1 MIINSP
7 YKEFNKVQIQVLWR
21 ILHMPTI
28 NEIRSFPFTE
38 EGLEQVRTTKDGKNW
53 PVVYLIHDNEN
64 LYIGE
69 TTSVATRMEQHL
81 KNEEKKQLEVIEIVF
96 DEKYNKSVVLDYE
109 QRLIKYCSVDRRFKN
124 ILNKNKGQQASH
136 DYFDRKFYRNQFCVL
151 WNQLVENGL
160 AKHSLDVIENKN
172 IFKFSPYNALTG
184 EQNAVSIA
192 IMNDIIDSFD
202 NNVGGVSLVDGCAGT
217 GKTVLAISLINS
229 LINAINVDDNLL
241 ETQIDGFD
249 DSIDEEKRSALLR
262 IKKYVQ
268 KERNGKP
275 FKIGFVFP
283 MPGIRETVAKV
294 FKECGNGLE
303 KGMVIAPCDVIKEE
317 YDILVVDE
325 SHRLSKR
332 KNLTGYG
339 SFDETSRKL
348 SLDPME
354 TNQLEWILNSAKHV
368 VLFYDQY
375 QSVKSSDVTYNE
387 FQRSLKLYGGNIRN
401 HKLETQMR
409 CEGGDTY
416 LKYVK
421 DVMSATRKNFEK
433 IENYDFMIFDDVN
446 LMVETVRKKDRK
458 FGLSKTVA
466 GFAWDWKTKQKK
478 KPKDNM
484 DCYDM
489 LVKAG
494 EYDILIEN
502 NRYIWNLTD
511 KDWVTRQDSHCTIGC
526 IHTSQGY
533 DMNYVGVIFGEE
545 IDYDFESKSIVVNL
559 DKYRDKKVKA
569 GTDEKVI
576 KELIVNTYTT
586 ILARGIKGCYVYAC
600 NPNMKK
606 YLKQYIVTANEF
618 TLKEE

>member
-1 MIINSP
+1 
-7 YKEFNKVQIQVLWR
+7 
-21 ILHMPTI
+21 MPTV
-28 NEIRSFPFTE
+28 NEIRSFPFNE
-38 EGLEQVRTTKDGKNW
+38 DGLEQVRATRDGKNW
-53 PVVYLIHDNEN
+53 PVVYLIHDDEN

-69 TTSVATRMEQHL
+69 TTSVATRMSQHL
-81 KNEEKKQLEVIEIVF
+81 KNEEKKQLEIIEIVF
-96 DEKYNKSVVLDYE
+96 DGKFNKSVVLDYE
-109 QRLIKYCSVDRRFKN
+109 QRLIKYCSVDKRFKN
-124 ILNKNKGQQASH
+124 ILNKNKGQQAAH
-136 DYFDRKFYRNQFCVL
+136 DYFNRKYYRNQFRVL
-151 WNQLVENGL
+151 WKQLKDNGL
-160 AKHSLDVIENKN
+160 ANHSLDIIENDN

-184 EQNAVSIA
+184 EQNEISIAVINDILDSFEKNATGVSI
-192 IMNDIIDSFD
+192 
-202 NNVGGVSLVDGCAGT
+202 VDGCAGT
-217 GKTVLAISLINS
+217 GKTVLAISIINS
-229 LINAINVDDNLL
+229 LINAINIGDDLL
-241 ETQIDGFD
+241 ETKANVFD
-249 DSIDEEKRSALLR
+249 DEIDTDKKIALLR
-262 IKKYVQ
+262 LKNYIQ

-283 MPGIRETVAKV
+283 MPGIRETVSKV

-303 KGMVIAPCDVIKEE
+303 KGMVIAPCDVVKED

-332 KNLTGYG
+332 KNLTGYK
-339 SFDETSRKL
+339 SFDDTSREL
-348 SLDPME
+348 GLDPME
-354 TNQLEWILNSAKHV
+354 TNQLEWILKSAKHV

-375 QSVKSSDVTYNE
+375 QSVKSSDITYSE
-387 FQRSLKLYGGNIRN
+387 YQSSLDAYANNIRK

-416 LKYVK
+416 LRYIKEI
-421 DVMSATRKNFEK
+421 MSATRERFEK

-446 LMVETVRKKDRK
+446 LMVETVRKKDK
-458 FGLSKTVA
+458 VYGLSKTVA
-466 GFAWDWKTKQKK
+466 GFAWDWRTKQRK

-502 NRYIWNLTD
+502 NRYIWNLTNE
-511 KDWVTRQDSHCTIGC
+511 DWVTRQDSHCTIGC

-545 IDYDFESKSIVVNL
+545 IDYDFETKSIVIDL
-559 DKYRDKKVKA
+559 ERYKDKKVKA
-569 GTDEKVI
+569 GTEESVL

-600 NPNMKK
+600 NPNLRK
-606 YLKQYIVTANEF
+606 YLKQYISSANEF
-618 TLKEE
+618 TLKEG

>member
-1 MIINSP
+1 
-7 YKEFNKVQIQVLWR
+7 
-21 ILHMPTI
+21 MPTV
-28 NEIRSFPFTE
+28 NEIRSFPFSE
-38 EGLEQVRTTKDGKNW
+38 EGLEQVRATRDGKNW
-53 PVVYLIHDNEN
+53 PVVYLIHDDEN

-69 TTSVATRMEQHL
+69 TTSVATRMSQHL

-96 DEKYNKSVVLDYE
+96 DGKYNKSVVLDYE

-124 ILNKNKGQQASH
+124 ILNKNKGQQAAH
-136 DYFDRKFYRNQFCVL
+136 DYYERKFYRNQFYIL
-151 WNQLVENGL
+151 WNQLRDNGL
-160 AKHSLDVIENKN
+160 AKHSLEVIENKN

-192 IMNDIIDSFD
+192 IINDILDSFEKG
-202 NNVGGVSLVDGCAGT
+202 VGGVSLVDGCAGT

-229 LINAINVDDNLL
+229 LINAINIEDDLF
-241 ETQIDGFD
+241 EAQVSEFD
-249 DSIDEEKRSALLR
+249 EDIDEDKKIALLR
-262 IKKYVQ
+262 LKRYIQ

-303 KGMVIAPCDVIKEE
+303 REMVIAPSDVVKGE

-332 KNLTGYG
+332 KNLTGYKV
-339 SFDETSRKL
+339 FDDTSRCL
-348 SLDPME
+348 ELEPTA
-354 TNQLEWILNSAKHV
+354 TNQLEWILKSAKHV

-375 QSVKSSDVTYNE
+375 QSVKSSDISYNE
-387 FQRSLKLYGGNIRN
+387 YQSSLKKYGNNLIK

-416 LKYVK
+416 LKYIK
-421 DVMSATRKNFEK
+421 EIMSATRKGFEK
-433 IENYDFMIFDDVN
+433 IENYDFLIFDDVN
-446 LMVETVRKKDRK
+446 LMIETVRRKDDLC
-458 FGLSKTVA
+458 GLSKTVA
-466 GFAWDWKTKQKK
+466 GFAWEWRTKQKR

-494 EYDILIEN
+494 EYDILIEDY
-502 NRYIWNLTD
+502 RYIWNLTNE
-511 KDWVTRQDSHCTIGC
+511 DWVTRQDSHYTIGC

-545 IDYDFESKSIVVNL
+545 IDYDFETESIVINL
-559 DKYRDKKVKA
+559 EKYQDKKVKA
-569 GTDEKVI
+569 ATEESVL
-576 KELIVNTYTT
+576 KELIMNTYTT

-600 NPNMKK
+600 NPRLRE
-606 YLKQYIVTANEF
+606 YLKRYIALANEF

>member
-1 MIINSP
+1 MRT
-7 YKEFNKVQIQVLWR
+7 V
-21 ILHMPTI
+21 
-28 NEIRSFPFTE
+28 NEIRSFPFNE
-38 EGLEQVRTTKDGKNW
+38 EGLEQVRATRDGKNW
-53 PVVYLIHDNEN
+53 PVVYLIHDDEN

-69 TTSVATRMEQHL
+69 TTSVATRMSQHL

-96 DEKYNKSVVLDYE
+96 DGKYNKSVVLDYE

-124 ILNKNKGQQASH
+124 ILNKNKGQQAAH
-136 DYFDRKFYRNQFCVL
+136 DYFNRKFYRNQFGVL
-151 WNQLVENGL
+151 WKQLRDNGL
-160 AKHSLDVIENKN
+160 VNHSLDVIENDN

-192 IMNDIIDSFD
+192 IINDILDSFE
-202 NNVGGVSLVDGCAGT
+202 NGGSGVSLVDGCAGT
-217 GKTVLAISLINS
+217 GKTVLAISIINS
-229 LINAINVDDNLL
+229 LINAINIEDDLL
-241 ETQIDGFD
+241 EAQASEFD
-249 DSIDEEKRSALLR
+249 DDIDEDKKIALLR
-262 IKKYVQ
+262 LKKYIQ

-303 KGMVIAPCDVIKEE
+303 RGMVIAPSDVVKED

-332 KNLTGYG
+332 KNLTGYKV
-339 SFDETSRKL
+339 FDDTSRGL
-348 SLDPME
+348 DLDPMK
-354 TNQLEWILNSAKHV
+354 TNQLEWILKSAKHV

-375 QSVKSSDVTYNE
+375 QSVKSSDITYNE
-387 FQRSLKLYGGNIRN
+387 YQSSLDAYGNNLRR
-401 HKLETQMR
+401 HKLATQMR

-416 LKYVK
+416 LRYIKEI
-421 DVMSATRKNFEK
+421 MNATRKNFEK

-446 LMVETVRKKDRK
+446 LMVETVRKKDK
-458 FGLSKTVA
+458 VYGLSKTVA
-466 GFAWDWKTKQKK
+466 GFSWDWRTKQKR

-502 NRYIWNLTD
+502 NRYIWNLTNE
-511 KDWVTRQDSHCTIGC
+511 DWVTRKDSHCTIGC

-545 IDYDFESKSIVVNL
+545 IDYDFETKSIVIDL
-559 DKYRDKKVKA
+559 EKYKDKKVKA
-569 GTDEKVI
+569 GTEESVL

-600 NPNMKK
+600 NPNLRK
-606 YLKQYIVTANEF
+606 YLKQYIASANEF

>member
-1 MIINSP
+1 
-7 YKEFNKVQIQVLWR
+7 
-21 ILHMPTI
+21 MPTV
-28 NEIRSFPFTE
+28 NETRSFPFNE
-38 EGLEQVRTTKDGKNW
+38 DGLEQVRATRDGKNW
-53 PVVYLIHDNEN
+53 PVVYLIHDDEN

-69 TTSVATRMEQHL
+69 TTSVATRMSQHL
-81 KNEEKKQLEVIEIVF
+81 KNEEKKQLEIIEIVF
-96 DEKYNKSVVLDYE
+96 DGKFNKSVVLDYE
-109 QRLIKYCSVDRRFKN
+109 QRLIKYCSVDKRFKN
-124 ILNKNKGQQASH
+124 ILNKNKGQQAAH
-136 DYFDRKFYRNQFCVL
+136 DYFNRKYYRNQFRVL
-151 WNQLVENGL
+151 WKQLKDNGL
-160 AKHSLDVIENKN
+160 ANHSLDIIENDN

-184 EQNAVSIA
+184 EQNEISIAVINDILDSFEKNATGVSI
-192 IMNDIIDSFD
+192 
-202 NNVGGVSLVDGCAGT
+202 VDGCAGT
-217 GKTVLAISLINS
+217 GKTVLAISIINS
-229 LINAINVDDNLL
+229 LINAINIGDDLL
-241 ETQIDGFD
+241 ETKANVFD
-249 DSIDEEKRSALLR
+249 DEIDTDKKIALLR
-262 IKKYVQ
+262 LKNYIQ

-283 MPGIRETVAKV
+283 MPGIRETVSKV

-303 KGMVIAPCDVIKEE
+303 KGMVIAPCDVVKED

-332 KNLTGYG
+332 KNLTGYK
-339 SFDETSRKL
+339 SFDDTSREL
-348 SLDPME
+348 GLDPME
-354 TNQLEWILNSAKHV
+354 TNQLEWILKSAKHV

-375 QSVKSSDVTYNE
+375 QSVKSSDITYSE
-387 FQRSLKLYGGNIRN
+387 YQSSLDAYANNIRK

-416 LKYVK
+416 LRYIKEI
-421 DVMSATRKNFEK
+421 MSATRERFEK

-446 LMVETVRKKDRK
+446 LMVETVRKKDK
-458 FGLSKTVA
+458 VYGLSKTVA
-466 GFAWDWKTKQKK
+466 GFAWDWRTKQRK

-502 NRYIWNLTD
+502 NRYIWNLTNE
-511 KDWVTRQDSHCTIGC
+511 DWVTRQDSHCTIGC

-545 IDYDFESKSIVVNL
+545 IDYDFETKSIVIDL
-559 DKYRDKKVKA
+559 ERYKDKKVKA
-569 GTDEKVI
+569 GTEESVL

-600 NPNMKK
+600 NPNLRK
-606 YLKQYIVTANEF
+606 YLKQYISSANEF
-618 TLKEE
+618 TLKEG

>member
-1 MIINSP
+1 MS
-7 YKEFNKVQIQVLWR
+7 R
-21 ILHMPTI
+21 M
-28 NEIRSFPFTE
+28 NEICSYPFNE
-38 EGLEQVRTTKDGKNW
+38 KGLEQVHSSKDGKNW

-69 TTSVATRMEQHL
+69 TTSVATRMSQHL
-81 KNEEKKQLEVIEIVF
+81 KDDEKKNLEIIEIIF
-96 DEKYNKSVVLDYE
+96 DGQFNKSVVLDYE
-109 QRLIKYCSVDRRFKN
+109 QRLIKYCFADKRFRN

-136 DYFDRKFYRNQFCVL
+136 DYFNRKSYRSQFRVL
-151 WNQLVENGL
+151 WKELKQKGL
-160 AKHSLDVIENKN
+160 ARKSLDAIENEN

-184 EQNAVSIA
+184 EQNEVSIA
-192 IMNDIIDSFD
+192 IVNDILDSFK
-202 NNVGGVSLVDGCAGT
+202 NKITGVSLVDGCAGT

-229 LINAINVDDNLL
+229 IVNVINIETNLL
-241 ETQIDGFD
+241 NAKDTEYED
-249 DSIDEEKRSALLR
+249 DVDINKKMSLLR
-262 IKKYVQ
+262 LKNYIL

-283 MPGIRETVAKV
+283 MPGIRETVTRV

-303 KGMVIAPCDVIKEE
+303 KDMVIGPCDVIKEE

-332 KNLTGYG
+332 KNLTGYK
-339 SFDETSRKL
+339 SFDDTSKAL
-348 SLDPME
+348 GLEPKD
-354 TNQLEWILNSAKHV
+354 TNQLEWILKSAKHV

-387 FQRSLKLYGGNIRN
+387 YQNSLNTYGQNIKY

-416 LKYVK
+416 LKYIK
-421 DVMSATRKNFEK
+421 EVMTCMRKGFER
-433 IENYDFMIFDDVN
+433 IENYDFLIFDDVEA
-446 LMVETVRKKDRK
+446 MVETVRRKDDK
-458 FGLSKTVA
+458 YGLSKTVA

-484 DCYDM
+484 VCYDM
-489 LVKAG
+489 LVKTG
-494 EYDILIEN
+494 EYDIRIEN
-502 NRYIWNLTD
+502 NRYIWNLTNE
-511 KDWVTRQDSHCTIGC
+511 DWITRQDSHYTIGC

-545 IDYDFESKSIVVNL
+545 IDYDFETDSISIDL
-559 DKYRDKKVKA
+559 TKYKDKKVKA
-569 GTDEKVI
+569 NTEESVL
-576 KELIVNTYTT
+576 KELILNTYTT

-600 NPNMKK
+600 NPNMRK
-606 YLKQYIVTANEF
+606 YLKQYIAMANKVTLE
-618 TLKEE
+618 